1 MKKVNSSTVLSQAV
15 LLFVCSCCFADV
27 CKTNGATFCSVP
39 VIPSKSLQIEGFNY
53 IVGPPI
59 MDPPFIKVMENR
71 PPSDVCV
78 ILVEG
83 LCSDR
88 FGDFGHERGV
98 APTLD
103 AFALESVRFE
113 QAIASSSRIQPFI
126 MSLMMSFA
134 PDSKRLFRWTDNRL
148 TEGKTLAEVF
158 REVGYRTVG
167 FARCPME
174 SWENGCARGFDI
186 YQDCSRKMTGESNV
200 DHGSD
205 RMDCNTQIT
214 NFAKD
219 WILHLRD
226 PDEPLFL
233 FLLYET
239 ECRHEPPVCIHGSD
253 GPLDPN
259 PCECP
264 QGLPVDCKDG
274 IRQVDACI
282 SNLLAAIQGS
292 SKSNDTV
299 FVIAACHSQSFR
311 GRDLSNE
318 SYSLR
323 EENIRVPLLIRP
335 VQSDVQFVPGQ
346 VHSGQVGL
354 IDVAPTLAD
363 LIRIQIPQCWEGR
376 SLVPALQGKALKEI
390 PIILD
395 NCLDSKNRLRAV
407 RTSRWKISAQ
417 EPFTTPFEIHDLLAD
432 PCETNNL
439 VRDEGP
445 IPREV
450 RPLIRFLLRK
460 ETSDFFSLRRHKSR

>member
-1 MKKVNSSTVLSQAV
+1 MKSMNSANVLSQAV
-15 LLFVCSCCFADV
+15 LLFACSCCFADV
-27 CKTNGATFCSVP
+27 GKTNGATVCSVR
-39 VIPSKSLQIEGFNY
+39 VIPSKSLKIEGFNY

-88 FGDFGHERGV
+88 FGNFGSER
-98 APTLD
+98 AATPTLD

-113 QAIASSSRIQPFI
+113 QALASSSRIQPSV

-134 PDSKRLFRWTDNRL
+134 PDDRRLFRWSNNRL
-148 TEGKTLAEVF
+148 TDGTTMAEVF

-167 FARCPME
+167 FAGCPME
-174 SWENGCARGFDI
+174 NRENGCARGFDI
-186 YQDCSRKMTGESNV
+186 YQNCSGKVTGESNV

-233 FLLYET
+233 FLLYGT
-239 ECRHEPPVCIHGSD
+239 ECRHAPPACIHGSE

-259 PCECP
+259 PCECRL
-264 QGLPVDCKDG
+264 GVPVDCKDG
-274 IRQVDACI
+274 IRHVDACI
-282 SNLLAAIQGS
+282 SNLLAAIRGS

-299 FVIAACHSQSFR
+299 FVIAACRGQSFR
-311 GRDLSNE
+311 GPDLSTE
-318 SYSLR
+318 SNFLR
-323 EENIRVPLLIRP
+323 EEDVRVPLLIRP
-335 VQSDVQFVPGQ
+335 VQADDPFVPGQ

-363 LIRIQIPQCWEGR
+363 LIGIQIPHCWEGR
-376 SLVPALQGKALKEI
+376 SLVPALQGKSLKEI
-390 PIILD
+390 P
-395 NCLDSKNRLRAV
+395 NQ
-407 RTSRWKISAQ
+407 SR
-417 EPFTTPFEIHDLLAD
+417 
-432 PCETNNL
+432 
-439 VRDEGP
+439 
-445 IPREV
+445 
-450 RPLIRFLLRK
+450 
-460 ETSDFFSLRRHKSR
+460 